1 MAAASSTN
9 VKLMVTSDWKQIF
22 DSALENP
29 EYRNEKS
36 RAPIYRRAKLSQQS
50 PEKDQGVDIAAKAL
64 AALWG
69 TRVR

>member
-9 VKLMVTSDWKQIF
+9 VKLVIKPDWKQIF
-22 DSALENP
+22 ESALEDP
-29 EYRNEKS
+29 EHGNEKG
-36 RAPIYRRAKLSQQS
+36 RAPIYRRAQRSQQS
-50 PEKDQGVDIAAKAL
+50 PEKDQGIDTAAKAL

>member
-1 MAAASSTN
+1 MAAVRSTN
-9 VKLMVTSDWKQIF
+9 VKLMVTPDWKQIF

-29 EYRNEKS
+29 EYGNEKS
-36 RAPIYRRAKLSQQS
+36 RAPIYRRAQQRQQS
-50 PEKDQGVDIAAKAL
+50 PEKDTGVNMAAKAL

>member
-9 VKLMVTSDWKQIF
+9 VKVMVTSDWKQIF

-29 EYRNEKS
+29 EYRNERS
-36 RAPIYRRAKLSQQS
+36 RAPIYRRAQPGQQS
-50 PEKDQGVDIAAKAL
+50 PEKDPGVHMAAKAL